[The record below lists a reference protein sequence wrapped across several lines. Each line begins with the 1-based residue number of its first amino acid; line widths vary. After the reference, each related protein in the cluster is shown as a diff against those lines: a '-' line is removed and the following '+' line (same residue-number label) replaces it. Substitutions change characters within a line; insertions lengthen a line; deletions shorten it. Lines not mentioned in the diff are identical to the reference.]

1 MFDASN
7 RQTCRVRQGTTS
19 TPLHALTTLN
29 DPTWVEA
36 ARVLAQLSM
45 QHSTLVVEQITYAF
59 RKVLGRL
66 PRGTE
71 LATLENAMQKQL
83 AFYSDDLAAAKAFL
97 EVGNAPRDAALEQPK
112 HAALSAVCL
121 AILNLDEAMT
131 RE

>member
-1 MFDASN
+1 MFDVSN
-7 RQTCRVRQGTTS
+7 RQTCRVRQTATS

-36 ARVLAQLSM
+36 ARVLAENSM
-45 QHSTLVVEQITYAF
+45 HHSASRSEQITHAF
-59 RKVLGRL
+59 RNVLGRT
-66 PRGTE
+66 PRE
-71 LATLENAMQKQL
+71 SDLAHLQNAMQKQL
-83 AFYSDDLAAAKAFL
+83 AFFSDDPTAAEAFV
-97 EVGNAPRDAALEQPK
+97 EVGNAPRDKALDLPT